1 MQETLVRSFGQEDPL
16 EKEMAYNYSV
26 VFAWKIPRTEK
37 PVGLYPLMLKRVSG
51 NLAAK
56 QLGKSS
62 FYLVSL
68 SSIFP
73 SALEVEFL

>member
-16 EKEMAYNYSV
+16 EKEMAFHSS
-26 VFAWKIPRTEK
+26 VFAWEIPGTEK

-68 SSIFP
+68 SPIFP